1 MAGDPPTQANTFGN
15 LTTSPRARF
24 LLVRSWW
31 GKDPLRSAVSERPD
45 PSEQRQL
52 HPLPRGLVELYGLI
66 AVLVVL
72 IPEWLADGTLNLGHA
87 KSSDSLPMRS
97 RAWRTLPEL
106 RLAAMTL
113 AELRQAA
120 AELRMYQYGS
130 ATRDQLTI
138 RLLRRLRR
146 RNAL

>member
-1 MAGDPPTQANTFGN
+1 MVEQQG
-15 LTTSPRARF
+15 
-24 LLVRSWW
+24 
-31 GKDPLRSAVSERPD
+31 PLRSAVSERPD

-72 IPEWLADGTLNLGHA
+72 IPEWLADGTLNLGQA
-87 KSSDSLPMRS
+87 KGPASLPMRS

-120 AELRMYQYGS
+120 AELRLYHYGS
-130 ATRDQLTI
+130 ATRDQLTT

-146 RNAL
+146 RDAL